1 MRPELVVLV
10 GSLAVGLLSVPV
22 YAAGRRGRGSDPL
35 AGGDDRGSFVL
46 GPLVRNWFYWFI
58 GPLERASLAL
68 GLGPLF
74 YNVAGVVWGALG
86 GWAFAAGHHALGGWA
101 VLLGGVADVLDG
113 RSARARGVASRRGAF
128 LDSTLDRF
136 AELAA
141 FVGLAVRFQGVP
153 WALAVVATALGG
165 SLLVSYTRARGES
178 LGVSCK
184 LGVMQR
190 AERLI
195 LLGFGGILDPAAS
208 AAWPTMPWADGAGG
222 VLLLPVLGLIA
233 LGTVG
238 TAVFR
243 TVWIARRLPA
253 VDSPSSR

>member
-1 MRPELVVLV
+1 VVLV
-10 GSLAVGLLSVPV
+10 GALAAGLLSVPM
-22 YAAGRRGRGSDPL
+22 YAVGRRRRGSDPL
-35 AGGDDRGSFVL
+35 AGGDRGSFIL
-46 GPLVRNWFYWFI
+46 GPFVRNWFYWFI
-58 GPLERASLAL
+58 GPLERASLGL
-68 GLGPLF
+68 GLGPMF
-74 YNVAGVVWGALG
+74 YNLAGVFWGVLG
-86 GWAFAAGHHALGGWA
+86 GWAFAAGHHTLGGWA
-101 VLLGGVADVLDG
+101 VLLGGVADILDG
-113 RSARARGVASRRGAF
+113 RIARARGIASPRGAF

-136 AELAA
+136 AELAV

-153 WALAVVATALGG
+153 WVLVVVTTALGG

-178 LGVSCK
+178 LGVLCK

-208 AAWPTMPWADGAGG
+208 AAWQGMPWADGAGG
-222 VLLLPVLGLIA
+222 VLLLPILALIA

-243 TVWIARRLPA
+243 TVWIAGRLPA
-253 VDSPSSR
+253 PDPPGSR

>member
-1 MRPELVVLV
+1 MRPELAVLL
-10 GSLAVGLLSVPV
+10 GALAVGLLSVPV
-22 YAAGRRGRGSDPL
+22 YAVGRRRRGADPL
-35 AGGDDRGSFVL
+35 AGADRGSFVL

-74 YNVAGVVWGALG
+74 YNLAGVVWGALG
-86 GWAFAAGHHALGGWA
+86 GWAFASGHHALGGWA
-101 VLLGGVADVLDG
+101 VLLGGVADILDG
-113 RSARARGVASRRGAF
+113 RIARARGVASPRGSF

-136 AELAA
+136 AELAT
-141 FVGLAVRFQGVP
+141 FVGLAVRFQGLP

-195 LLGFGGILDPAAS
+195 LLGFAGILDPAAS
-208 AAWPTMPWADGAGG
+208 AAWRGMPWADAAGG
-222 VLLLPVLGLIA
+222 VLLLPALALIA

-253 VDSPSSR
+253 VDPPSAR

>member
-1 MRPELVVLV
+1 MRAELGVLLGTLV
-10 GSLAVGLLSVPV
+10 LGLLSVPV
-22 YAAGRRGRGSDPL
+22 YAAGRRRRGTDPL
-35 AGGDDRGSFVL
+35 GVADRGSFVL
-46 GPLVRNWFYWFI
+46 GPFVRDWFYWFI

-74 YNVAGVVWGALG
+74 YNLTGVAWGALG
-86 GWAFAAGHHALGGWA
+86 GWAFARGHPVLGGWA
-101 VLLGGVADVLDG
+101 VLLGGVADILDG
-113 RSARARGVASRRGAF
+113 RIARARGIASQRGAF

-141 FVGLAVRFQGVP
+141 FVGLAVRFQGFP
-153 WALAVVATALGG
+153 LALAVVATALGG
-165 SLLVSYTRARGES
+165 SLLVSYARARGES
-178 LGVSCK
+178 LGVLCK

-195 LLGFGGILDPAAS
+195 LLGLGGILDPAAS
-208 AAWPTMPWADGAGG
+208 AAWPGTPWADGAGG
-222 VLLLPVLGLIA
+222 VLLLPVLLLIA

-238 TAVFR
+238 TAIFR

-253 VDSPSSR
+253 VDPPGSR

>member
-1 MRPELVVLV
+1 MRPELVALV
-10 GSLAVGLLSVPV
+10 GALAVGVLSMPL
-22 YAAGRRGRGSDPL
+22 YAAGRSRRGSDPL
-35 AGGDDRGSFVL
+35 AGGDRGSFVL
-46 GPLVRNWFYWFI
+46 GAFVRNWFYWFI

-74 YNVAGVVWGALG
+74 YNLAGVVWGALG
-86 GWAFAAGHHALGGWA
+86 GWAFASGHHALGGWA
-101 VLLGGVADVLDG
+101 VFLGGVADILDG
-113 RSARARGVASRRGAF
+113 RIARARRLASPRGAF

-136 AELAA
+136 AELAV
-141 FVGLAVRFQGVP
+141 FVGLAVSVQGVP
-153 WALAVVATALGG
+153 WALAVVATAQGG

-178 LGVSCK
+178 LGVLCK

-195 LLGFGGILDPAAS
+195 LLGFAGILDPAAS
-208 AAWPTMPWADGAGG
+208 AAWREMPWADGGGG
-222 VLLLPVLGLIA
+222 VLLLPALALIA
-233 LGTVG
+233 LGTMG

-253 VDSPSSR
+253 VDLPSSR

>member
-1 MRPELVVLV
+1 MRQELWVLA
-10 GSLAVGLLSVPV
+10 GALAVGLLSVPA
-22 YAAGRRGRGSDPL
+22 YAAGRRSRGADLL
-35 AGGDDRGSFVL
+35 AGADRGSFVF
-46 GPLVRNWFYWFI
+46 GTFVRNWFYWFI
-58 GPLERASLAL
+58 GPLERGSLAL

-86 GWAFAAGHHALGGWA
+86 GLAFASGHHALGGWA
-101 VLLGGVADVLDG
+101 VLLGGVADILDG
-113 RSARARGVASRRGAF
+113 RIARARGVASPRGAF

-141 FVGLAVRFQGVP
+141 FVGLAVRFQGSP
-153 WALAVVATALGG
+153 WALAVIATALGG

-178 LGVSCK
+178 LGVLCK

-208 AAWPTMPWADGAGG
+208 AAWRGMPWVDGAGG
-222 VLLLPVLGLIA
+222 GLLMPVLTLIA

-243 TVWIARRLPA
+243 TVWIARRLHT
-253 VDSPSSR
+253 VE